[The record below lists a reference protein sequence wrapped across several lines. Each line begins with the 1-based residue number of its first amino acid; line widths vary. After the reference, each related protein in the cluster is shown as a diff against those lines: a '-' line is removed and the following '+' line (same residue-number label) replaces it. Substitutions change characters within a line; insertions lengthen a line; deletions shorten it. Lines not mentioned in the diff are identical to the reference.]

1 MLIKRP
7 GYLEALKRHQDKSNL
22 IKVVTGVRRAGKSTL
37 LALFQKHL
45 LESGVPQKR
54 IIGINLESREFAAYR
69 NGDALYEYVK
79 SMLKTTRR
87 HYVFIDEFQMADG
100 YEDVGNSLRM
110 MENVDLYVTGS
121 NTRIL
126 SGEGRESWKNV
137 TKWGG
142 RYIDI
147 RVLPLS
153 FGEYASAFAKK
164 KAVTADELFRDYAEQ
179 GSFPETLSYVK
190 NGVYDKEG
198 VSDYIDGV
206 YNAVILKD
214 VMTQP
219 GVKSVP
225 LLERVVNYMLA
236 NIGSETSINNIVGV
250 LNNDLRLR
258 SDEKKLYSSTIEAYL
273 NALLNGYLFYKATR
287 YYAKGKEYL
296 KTNAKYYAVDVGL
309 RYHLLGG
316 DLKTDAGH
324 VLENVVYLELIRR
337 GYRVNVGRVGSME
350 IDFVARKPG
359 GQIEYYQVAQSV
371 LDPDTLRRELAPLE
385 GTGDSYPKF
394 LLTRDYDD
402 TIYNGIRHRNVLEWL
417 LGRIS
422 KS

>member
-1 MLIKRP
+1 VLIQRP
-7 GYLEALKRHQDKSNL
+7 DYLEALKRHQDKSNL

-45 LESGVPQKR
+45 LDSGVPRKR
-54 IIGINLESREFAAYR
+54 VISINLESREFAAYR
-69 NGDALYEYVK
+69 NGDALYEHIK

-100 YEDVGNSLRM
+100 YEDVGNTLRM

-121 NTRIL
+121 NSRIL
-126 SGEGRESWKNV
+126 SGEGETRKLWKNV

-164 KAVTADELFRDYAEQ
+164 PATADQLFRDYVEQ

-206 YNAVILKD
+206 YNAVLLKD
-214 VMTQP
+214 IMTQP
-219 GVKSVP
+219 GVKNVT

-236 NIGSETSINNIVGV
+236 NIGSETSINNIAGV
-250 LNNDLRLR
+250 LNNDLKLR
-258 SDEKKLYSSTIEAYL
+258 VDEKRVYSSAIENYL

-296 KTNAKYYAVDVGL
+296 KTNAKYYTVDVGL

-316 DLKTDAGH
+316 DYKTDAGH
-324 VLENVVYLELIRR
+324 VLENIVYLELIRR
-337 GYRVNVGRVGSME
+337 GYKVNTGRVGDME

-359 GQIEYYQVAQSV
+359 GRIEYYQVSQSV
-371 LDPDTLRRELAPLE
+371 LDPETLRRELAPFE
-385 GTGDSYPKF
+385 KIGDSYPKF
-394 LLTRDYDD
+394 LLTRDYGD
-402 TIYNGIRHRNVLEWL
+402 TVYKGIKHKNVLEWL
-417 LGRIS
+417 LERGV
-422 KS
+422 

>member
-1 MLIKRP
+1 M
-7 GYLEALKRHQDKSNL
+7 EALKRHQDKSNL

-45 LESGVPQKR
+45 LENGVPQKR
-54 IIGINLESREFAAYR
+54 IISVNLEKHEFAAFR
-69 NGDALYEYVK
+69 NGDALCEHVK
-79 SMLKTTRR
+79 SMLKTKSR
-87 HYVFIDEFQMADG
+87 HYVFIDEFQMAGG
-100 YEDVGNSLRM
+100 YEDVGNSLRT

-121 NTRIL
+121 NSRIL
-126 SGEGRESWKNV
+126 SGEGTEPESWKNA

-153 FGEYASAFAKK
+153 FGEYASAFAKR
-164 KAVTADELFRDYAEQ
+164 AATADELFRHYVEQ

-190 NGVYDKEG
+190 NGAYDKEG
-198 VSDYIDGV
+198 VAEYIDGV

-219 GVKSVP
+219 GVKNAA
-225 LLERVVNYMLA
+225 LLERVVNYMMA

-258 SDEKKLYSSTIEAYL
+258 ADEKKLYSSAIENYL

-309 RYHLLGG
+309 RYHLIGG
-316 DLKTDAGH
+316 DSKTDAGH
-324 VLENVVYLELIRR
+324 ILENVVYLELLRR
-337 GYRVNVGRVGSME
+337 GYRVNIGRVGTME

-359 GQIEYYQVAQSV
+359 GQIEYYQVSQSV
-371 LDPDTLRRELAPLE
+371 LDPNTLQRELAPLE
-385 GTGDSYPKF
+385 KTGDNYPKY

-402 TIYNGIRHRNVLEWL
+402 TIYNGIRHQNVLEWL
-417 LGRIS
+417 LQ
-422 KS
+422 KNHAPA